1 MIRNIPSCMKELSGN
16 NFDIYEDIISKK
28 YNKFMKFY
36 RLIENVSDLVQS
48 LHYNFT
54 SDENLDVGITFMK
67 NVDIDEIKMGIENR
81 IDYSKYECDIAVNK
95 HTISISISL
104 ME

>member
-1 MIRNIPSCMKELSGN
+1 MIRNIPSCIKELSGD
-16 NFDIYEDIISKK
+16 NFDIFENIISKK
-28 YNKFMKFY
+28 YKKFMKFY
-36 RLIENVSDLVQS
+36 RLVENVSDLVQS

-54 SDENLDVGITFMK
+54 SDENLDVGITFNK
-67 NVDIDEIKMGIENR
+67 NVNIDEIRMELENR
-81 IDYSKYECDIAVNK
+81 IDPSKYECDIAANK